1 MFLTSPVLFA
11 VSTVLALSC
20 VIASPFV
27 VPREYNDGIH
37 LAVSPNCGPLGGN
50 TADVNAGI
58 DLSKIKTIVSF
69 GARITA
75 FHSIYLPVLIMSLI
89 YYRTPIQMVRPFMTS
104 FHAISS

>member
-1 MFLTSPVLFA
+1 MFLTSPVVFV

-27 VPREYNDGIH
+27 IPRDDNDGIH
-37 LAVSPNCGPLGGN
+37 LAVSPNCGPLGGS

-69 GARITA
+69 GARI
-75 FHSIYLPVLIMSLI
+75 MSLP
-89 YYRTPIQMVRPFMTS
+89 PIHHITIV
-104 FHAISS
+104 